1 MPRLP
6 LLAGD
11 GWRRSICC
19 YCGTGCGILAR
30 ARDGVVREVRG
41 DPDHPV
47 NRGKLCAKGALLAPI
62 FDTGDRL
69 LTPML
74 RDRKGAHTRV
84 TGWDEA
90 IERVAGAIRRNVE
103 AHGPDSIMLY
113 GSGQLLTEDYYLFG
127 KLAKGFI
134 GTNNQDTN
142 SRLCMASAVAAYNL
156 AFGADSPPASYDDI
170 EEANTFLIL
179 GANIEACHPIL
190 FDRIKARK
198 RADRDGVKVIVVDP
212 RRTRT
217 AEIADIHLP
226 VLPGS
231 DVALLL
237 SLLFEVRLAGGLDAR
252 FIEERTSG
260 WEAVEAAIEGWSAE
274 RASRAT
280 GVDAQ
285 EILDAARIIAG
296 NGPLLSLWTMGANQ
310 STSGVDKNLAL
321 INLSLATGN
330 IGKPGAGPFSL
341 TGQPNAMGRRE
352 CGGLATALP
361 GHRLVANAGHRAEV
375 ERAWGLA
382 PGSIFERP
390 GLTAIEMVEALE
402 RDELKVVWVAASNPA
417 ASLPNTERVRAAFRR
432 AELVVVQDAYYP
444 TETGRLADVL
454 LPAAQWSERPGTMTN
469 SERRICLL
477 EQIGEPPGLALPD
490 WRIICRVAEALGHGD
505 DFGYEDT
512 ESIFEEYRAL
522 TRGRD
527 LDITGVSYKLLRRSS
542 AGVQWPHPEV
552 AHGEAGG
559 SVETPSPRLFEQGRF
574 PTPDGRAR
582 FHAPAFRPPA
592 DALSE
597 EYPLALLT
605 GRVKDQ
611 WHTMTRTGKVAKLMR
626 SEREPFLDGNG
637 ALLHR
642 LQQRG
647 LRARRG
653 AVDLVDEHDR
663 RDDRPLAE
671 LELAALLRV
680 VVDAHDVRGHE
691 VRRALDA
698 VEVRADRAR
707 EGARRHRLAGARHVL
722 EQHVPAREQRD
733 QQQLEWLL
741 RADDDL
747 RDVLVDRLR
756 RVGEGAHRLRP
767 RRGRAISDCC
777 VSDHGPPR
785 RAAPPAADAR
795 RRG

>member
-1 MPRLP
+1 MARLP

-11 GWRRSICC
+11 GWRRSICA

-30 ARDGVVREVRG
+30 AKDGVAREVRG

-47 NRGKLCAKGALLAPI
+47 NKGKLCAKGALLGQV

-69 LTPML
+69 LTPMV

-84 TGWDEA
+84 TDWDEA
-90 IERVAGAIRRNVE
+90 IDRVAEAIRRNVAE
-103 AHGPDSIMLY
+103 HGPDSIMLY
-113 GSGQLLTEDYYLFG
+113 GSGQLPTEDYYLFG

-156 AFGADSPPASYDDI
+156 AFGADAPPASYEDI
-170 EEANTFLIL
+170 ESANTFVIL

-226 VLPGS
+226 VLPGT

-237 SLLFEVRLAGGLDAR
+237 SLLFEVRLAGGLDER
-252 FIEERTSG
+252 FIEDHTSG
-260 WEAVEAAIEGWSAE
+260 WAEIERALEGWSAE
-274 RASRAT
+274 RASSVT
-280 GVDAQ
+280 GLDAQ
-285 EILDAARIIAG
+285 DIVDAARIIAT
-296 NGPLLSLWTMGANQ
+296 NGPMLSLWTMGANQ

-341 TGQPNAMGRRE
+341 TGQPNAMGGRE
-352 CGGLATALP
+352 CGGLATTLP
-361 GHRLVANAGHRAEV
+361 GHRLVADAGHRAEV
-375 ERAWGLA
+375 EQAWGLE
-382 PGSIFERP
+382 PGSISDRP

-402 RDELKVVWVAASNPA
+402 RDEVRVVWIAATNPV
-417 ASLPNTERVRAAFRR
+417 ASLPNAPRVRAALQR

-444 TETGRLADVL
+444 TETGRIADVL

-477 EQIGEPPGLALPD
+477 EQIGEAPGLALPD

-505 DFGYEDT
+505 DFDYADT
-512 ESIFEEYRAL
+512 EAIFDEYREL

-527 LDITGVSYKLLRRSS
+527 LDITGVSYDVLRQ
-542 AGVQWPHPEV
+542 AAGGVQWPHPEG
-552 AHGEAGG
+552 AILDGAGE
-559 SVETPSPRLFEQGRF
+559 SSPRLFESGSF

-582 FHAPAFRPPA
+582 FHAPGYRKPA
-592 DALSE
+592 EILSD

-611 WHTMTRTGKVAKLMR
+611 WHTMTRTGKVPKLMR
-626 SEREPFLDGNG
+626 SEHEPFLEMHPDDAGHLG
-637 ALLHR
+637 VADRQLVR
-642 LQQRG
+642 VTSRRGSLQV
-647 LRARRG
+647 RARITDAIRSG
-653 AVDLVDEHDR
+653 AVFAPFHWG
-663 RDDRPLAE
+663 E
-671 LELAALLRV
+671 LWNRHAVTNAATSE
-680 VVDAHDVRGHE
+680 AT
-691 VRRALDA
+691 
-698 VEVRADRAR
+698 
-707 EGARRHRLAGARHVL
+707 
-722 EQHVPAREQRD
+722 
-733 QQQLEWLL
+733 
-741 RADDDL
+741 
-747 RDVLVDRLR
+747 
-756 RVGEGAHRLRP
+756 
-767 RRGRAISDCC
+767 
-777 VSDHGPPR
+777 
-785 RAAPPAADAR
+785 DAR
-795 RRG
+795 SKQPELKFAAVRVEPVAAVAA